1 MQCFLN
7 DDLFDWEPMTQEHAN
22 AESCPQRRRSY
33 SRAEAWADMTVH
45 ALGVIGALAA
55 VPVLITL
62 AAVWRDDFALVAA
75 VTVYGTAL
83 LMMFSASAGYN
94 FANLRLSGGRLLE
107 ALRRFDHA
115 AIYVKIAGTYTPY
128 AVLTG
133 GPLGRWLLVGV
144 WSTAL
149 LGLLGKIIAPD
160 RWERLSLLLYLA
172 LGWCVVLV
180 FGPVSQSITSA
191 TAILIVIGGCLYS
204 VGVIF
209 FLWERLPFQNAIWH
223 AFVLVA
229 TFVFYSAMMVEI
241 TTGA

>member
-1 MQCFLN
+1 
-7 DDLFDWEPMTQEHAN
+7 
-22 AESCPQRRRSY
+22 
-33 SRAEAWADMTVH
+33 MTVH
-45 ALGVIGALAA
+45 ALGVVGALAA

-62 AAVWRDDFALVAA
+62 AAVWRDDGALIAA
-75 VTVYGTAL
+75 VAIYGAAL
-83 LMMFSASAGYN
+83 LVMFSASAGYN

-144 WSTAL
+144 WATAV
-149 LGLLGKIIAPD
+149 LGLMGKVIAPD
-160 RWERLSLLLYLA
+160 RWPRLSLFLYLA

-180 FGPVSQSITSA
+180 FGPVSQSITTT
-191 TAILIVIGGCLYS
+191 TAALIVVGGCLYS

-223 AFVLVA
+223 A
-229 TFVFYSAMMVEI
+229 
-241 TTGA
+241 